1 VNPNSIAPWGIDWAW
16 GLPLIALT
24 VMLHVTGL
32 GLLRRLGDHFRGL
45 LARYPG
51 GCVAGVALLVVL
63 LHGTEAAIWAWAFR
77 SLGGLP
83 DIRSA
88 ALYSLNALT
97 SYGHTDLTLE
107 RKWQMMGALEALN
120 GWILFGLSA
129 AFLFTLI
136 QSVWSHQERPT
147 RAASG
152 FTRPEFENDR
162 SRRK

>member
-1 VNPNSIAPWGIDWAW
+1 VDPNSIAPWGIDWAW
-16 GLPLIALT
+16 GLPLIAVT

-32 GLLRRLGDHFRGL
+32 GLLRRLGNYFSQQIVT
-45 LARYPG
+45 YPG
-51 GCVAGVALLVVL
+51 GSVAGVALLVVL
-63 LHGTEAAIWAWAFR
+63 LHGAEAAIWAGAFR
-77 SLGGLP
+77 WLGGLP
-83 DIRSA
+83 DLRSA

-136 QSVWSHQERPT
+136 QGVWSYGERPARVGT
-147 RAASG
+147 GTMRAGRA
-152 FTRPEFENDR
+152 NHQ
-162 SRRK
+162 RRE

>member
-1 VNPNSIAPWGIDWAW
+1 
-16 GLPLIALT
+16 
-24 VMLHVTGL
+24 MLHVTGL
-32 GLLRRLGDHFRGL
+32 GLLRRLGDHFRGVL
-45 LARYPG
+45 VNYPG
-51 GCVAGVALLVVL
+51 GSVAAVALLVVL
-63 LHGTEAAIWAWAFR
+63 LHGTEATIWAYAYR

-129 AFLFTLI
+129 AFLFTLV
-136 QSVWSHQERPT
+136 QSVWSYHERP
-147 RAASG
+147 AQGASG
-152 FTRPEFENDR
+152 LPRAEPGDHR
-162 SRRK
+162 KRRK